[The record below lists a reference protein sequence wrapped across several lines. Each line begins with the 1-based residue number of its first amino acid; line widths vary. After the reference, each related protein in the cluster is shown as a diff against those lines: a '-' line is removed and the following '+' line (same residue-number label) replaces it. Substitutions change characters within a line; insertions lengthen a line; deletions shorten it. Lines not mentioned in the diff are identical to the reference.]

1 MAALTPPD
9 TRSYPLVA
17 FVDITFDDL
26 VGAAVVNLL
35 AVPVGS
41 IFIAMSI
48 NVTTSFAGGT
58 THDCDIG
65 DATDPDEY
73 STTVIELDGSAGLPT
88 NNCTVGTRFLTT
100 SSEPNLVFT
109 PISTGGDPTS
119 GAAYLYAE
127 YINNAKADENYEA

>member
-17 FVDITFDDL
+17 FVDITFSDM
-26 VGAAVVNLL
+26 VGSTVVNLL

-41 IFIAMSI
+41 IFIAMSL
-48 NVTTSFAGGT
+48 NVTTTFAGGT

-65 DATDPDEY
+65 DATDADEY
-73 STTVIELDGSAGLPT
+73 STTIIELDGSAGLPV
-88 NNCTVGTRFLTT
+88 NNATVTSRFLTT

-119 GAAYLYAE
+119 GVAYLYAE
-127 YINNAKADENYEA
+127 YIQNTKADENFEA